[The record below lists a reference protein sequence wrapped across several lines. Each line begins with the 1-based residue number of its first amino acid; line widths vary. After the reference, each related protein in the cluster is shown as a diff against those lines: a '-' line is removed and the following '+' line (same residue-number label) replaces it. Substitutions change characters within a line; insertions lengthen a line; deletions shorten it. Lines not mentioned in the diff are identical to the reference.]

1 VSAVGKEG
9 ATRSGSVVVVVL
21 VEVVMGVVELV
32 VVVVTAITPDVAAL
46 ATFE

>member
-9 ATRSGSVVVVVL
+9 ATRSGRVVVVVL